1 MSKASAQHTPQDP
14 IDAAD
19 SAVMHTK
26 LVESMHYSHLGKKFF
41 RFGFVLAGALAF
53 AIGAQAESPT
63 QSSDRA
69 ASSQVQKLPV
79 HPKQS
84 EEECSANNGV
94 WKRTY
99 PYSPMRPNT
108 PNDFSCELPNPKAG
122 MLCTSSS
129 ECGRTSCI
137 PQSDKAGTVVEG
149 RCSSFSSGYGC
160 QVTLENGVVKS
171 ICSD

>member
-1 MSKASAQHTPQDP
+1 MSKTSGQKAPQDP

-19 SAVMHTK
+19 SAVMHTN
-26 LVESMHYSHLGKKFF
+26 LVESMHYSHPGRKFF
-41 RFGFVLAGALAF
+41 RFGFVLAGALAV
-53 AIGAQAESPT
+53 AISVQAESPT
-63 QSSDRA
+63 PSSDRA
-69 ASSQVQKLPV
+69 VSSPVPKLQAQSI
-79 HPKQS
+79 QS
-84 EEECSANNGV
+84 EEECTVKNGL

-122 MLCTSSS
+122 MLCNSSS
-129 ECGRTSCI
+129 ECGGTSCI

-160 QVTLENGVVKS
+160 QVSLENGVVKS